1 MNNRV
6 ILSADSTCDLGD
18 ALKERYG
25 VHYYPFHIILGERQY
40 QDGVDITP
48 DELYEAYRKE
58 KILPKT
64 AAIGAGEYAEYF
76 RKWTEKGYDVV
87 HLNLGSALS
96 AAYQNCCI
104 AARELGH
111 VYPINSCNLSTGIG
125 LLVIEA
131 AERIAAGL
139 SAEQVQAEVSALTGK
154 CHASFVLNTLEF
166 LHAGG
171 RCSALA
177 AMGAN
182 LLRLKPCIEVD
193 NTCGRMG
200 VGKKYRGT
208 LDKALEQY
216 ISDKLSG
223 RNDLKLDRVFI
234 TPSGTSN
241 ERIDAVCKQVCALAP
256 FKEVLVTRAGCT
268 ISSHCGPDTLGV
280 LFLTK

>member
-234 TPSGTSN
+234 THSGTSN